1 MSEQAYTSERLV
13 VCFVPKAKMKQHS
26 LLKTNAKIKN
36 ENNGVNPS
44 TLHDKHLCWERLELA
59 LLFQVWLPIL
69 TCLLLLLLFVRL
81 QHVDARRSSRRSGRV
96 HVEVGVHGALAV
108 GRAVEL
114 LDDVRQVCVG
124 VRS

>member
-1 MSEQAYTSERLV
+1 M
-13 VCFVPKAKMKQHS
+13 
-26 LLKTNAKIKN
+26 LKTNAKIKN
-36 ENNGVNPS
+36 ENNGVYPS
-44 TLHDKHLCWERLELA
+44 TLHEKHLCWEGLELA
-59 LLFQVWLPIL
+59 LLFEVWLPIL
-69 TCLLLLLLFVRL
+69 TCLLLLLLLFVRL

-96 HVEVGVHGALAV
+96 HVEVGVHGTLAV